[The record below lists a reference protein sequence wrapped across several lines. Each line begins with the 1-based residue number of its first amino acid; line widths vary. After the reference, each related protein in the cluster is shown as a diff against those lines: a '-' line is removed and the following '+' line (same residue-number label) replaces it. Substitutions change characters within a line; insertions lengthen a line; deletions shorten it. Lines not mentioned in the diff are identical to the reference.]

1 MNTVVYVD
9 QELSQHVD
17 AIKSGFA
24 DRDRRMAE
32 VRAVRKGDFD
42 KVAPG
47 AFSEDWPRPIVAN
60 MINSIAQHAAAAL
73 SPLPTITCSSPT
85 MVSDAARNRAD
96 RRTKIANSYY
106 RASDVETQ
114 RQTSCDQFFTYGL
127 MVASVEPDWDEQTPA
142 VIYEN
147 PIGFY
152 PVWDRRGRT
161 VLVVREFTRRVVE
174 LQAEYPHLAPVLRKA
189 VLGVTGSGAR
199 ATIRVVKFNDKNRIT
214 MYAPDLGG
222 LVFTDMPN
230 PLGRCTYVATKKPN
244 LDDEQQGTFDDLIWV
259 QIARHWMQMLAIEAA
274 ADAVEAPMVVPRDV
288 LDVPVGAG
296 AIIRTDTP
304 GGVGRVRLDVPTQV
318 WASIDHLKQEMQYG
332 AIAPEALG
340 GSIDASVVTGRGVQE
355 LMAGYSQ
362 QIAMCQGTIARHDEQ
377 VLGLCFQMDE
387 KFWPDSTKSIRGRMS
402 GARYQLTYMP
412 SKDIA
417 GDYTVDAIYGGVKGL
432 DPNRGLVYLLQ
443 TLGGGIVS
451 KDYVRRTV
459 DADINPSE
467 EESKIALEQMHDTLV
482 QAMSAY
488 GQSLPALVQQG
499 QDPSEIV
506 SRIVQVSRGLQKGQ
520 SFEDI
525 LETVFPP
532 PAPAPAPGAI
542 PGAPG
547 DPAMMDPAAMMG
559 AAGGGAPGAG
569 GMFAPVPGASATVG
583 PGGRPDMQTLFAG
596 LSGTGNPN
604 MSAGV
609 SRMLPAGG

>member
-1 MNTVVYVD
+1 MDLVTYVNP
-9 QELSQHVD
+9 ELSQHVD
-17 AIKSGFA
+17 AIKSGFV
-24 DRDRRMAE
+24 DRDRHMAE

-47 AFSEDWPRPIVAN
+47 AFNEDWPRPIVAN
-60 MINSIAQHAAAAL
+60 MINTIAQHAAAAL
-73 SPLPTITCSSPT
+73 SPLPTITCSSPSMT
-85 MVSDAARNRAD
+85 SDAARTRAD
-96 RRTKIANSYY
+96 RRTKIANGYY
-106 RASDVETQ
+106 KASGVELQ

-127 MVASVEPDWDEQTPA
+127 MVASVEPDWDEQGPA

-161 VLVVREFTRRVVE
+161 VKVVREFTRRVVE
-174 LQAEYPHLAPVLRKA
+174 LAVEYPHLAPTLNKKII
-189 VLGVTGSGAR
+189 GVNGRDVA
-199 ATIRVVKFNDKNRIT
+199 ATIRVVKYVDKDRIV
-214 MYAPDLGG
+214 MYAPDMGG
-222 LVFTDMPN
+222 LVFTDMAN
-230 PLGRCTYVATKKPN
+230 PLGRCPYVCTKKPN
-244 LDDEQQGTFDDLIWV
+244 LDEEQQGTFDDLIWV
-259 QIARHWMQMLAIEAA
+259 QIARHFMQMLAVEAA
-274 ADAVEAPMVVPRDV
+274 AEAVEAPIVVPNDV
-288 LDVPVGAG
+288 VDVPVGAN
-296 AIIRTDTP
+296 AIIRTATP
-304 GGVGRVRLDVPTQV
+304 GGVGRVRLDVPAQV

-377 VLGLCFQMDE
+377 VLALCFEMDE
-387 KFWPDSTKSIRGRMS
+387 KFWPEAVKSIRGRLS
-402 GARYQLTYMP
+402 GAQYQITYTP

-432 DPNRGLVYLLQ
+432 DPNRGLVWLLQ
-443 TLGGGIVS
+443 NLGGGIVS
-451 KDYVRRTV
+451 KDYVRRNA

-467 EESKIALEQMHDTLV
+467 EESKIQLEQMRDTLA

-488 GQSLPALVQQG
+488 GQSMPALVQQG

-506 SRIVQVSRGLQKGQ
+506 SRIVQVTRGLQKGQ

-525 LETVFPP
+525 LEKVFPP

-547 DPAMMDPAAMMG
+547 DPALA

-569 GMFAPVPGASATVG
+569 DMFAPVAGAPATAG
-583 PGGRPDMQTLFAG
+583 PGGRPDLQTLFAG
-596 LSGTGNPN
+596 LSGAGNPN

-609 SRMLPAGG
+609 SRMIPAA